1 MLPEICPKDSLYYKK
16 KFPLRKGRSVMEEK
30 KKRGRPRKNVLEE
43 NKIKRP
49 RGRPKKEV
57 VETGVKRPRG
67 RPRKQITETEP
78 KEKRA
83 RGRPRKYPEKTEV
96 LGTPRPRGRPRK
108 TPVETEQVKRPR
120 GRPKKDGTSPV
131 SVIEQ
136 DTAVTKNVLE
146 QNAENREVYTPITS
160 TPYTAD
166 AIKTEIKAEVDED
179 LQKGESYLKLQHKTA
194 GIINS
199 NVLSPLVPAK
209 HLSENMLD
217 TQPTPPA
224 ITTPP
229 LVKMNISRPK
239 TPVRAPEKAQ
249 EKITRKASPMPNQ
262 VIVVTGATNGMGF
275 AMTKQLALAG
285 HIVIAVGRKPG
296 LSRDALN
303 EILDEYPDANVHYL
317 IADLSLMSQVRILAD
332 EIKEKVASLG
342 RECVDVLIHNAAE
355 DLEEHKITYENHE
368 YMWATNYLSV
378 VLLTELLQ
386 PLLDR
391 SRNAKVITFT
401 TKRAARST
409 KLNWKYLRDRSGKF
423 VNKIYEQTK
432 LADLMFAL
440 EYDHKHADRDDI
452 HAYSVDPGNV
462 NTTLRTRNASGIR
475 HWHFNFWR
483 KKGKTVEEG
492 IKTAVYLALSTNLP
506 SHTVLYRDMKP
517 IEPSKF
523 ALDHENREALAR
535 LTAIEL
541 RDSETD

>member
-1 MLPEICPKDSLYYKK
+1 
-16 KFPLRKGRSVMEEK
+16 MEEQ

-43 NKIKRP
+43 NKVKRP
-49 RGRPKKEV
+49 RGRPKKEI
-57 VETGVKRPRG
+57 VETAEKRPRG
-67 RPRKQITETEP
+67 RPRKAVVESEP
-78 KEKRA
+78 QEKRA

-96 LGTPRPRGRPRK
+96 AGAPRPRGRPRK
-108 TPVETEQVKRPR
+108 NPVVTEQTKRPR
-120 GRPKKDGTSPV
+120 GRPRKDGTSPANIV
-131 SVIEQ
+131 AQ
-136 DTAVTKNVLE
+136 NTAVAENTID
-146 QNAENREVYTPITS
+146 QNAENREVYTPIAS

-166 AIKTEIKAEVDED
+166 NVNAQIQAEVDED
-179 LQKGESYLKLQHKTA
+179 LQKGESYLKLQRKTA

-199 NVLSPLVPAK
+199 NALTPLVPAK
-209 HLSENMLD
+209 HLTENMLD
-217 TQPTPPA
+217 TQPTAPA

-239 TPVRAPEKAQ
+239 TPMRAPEKLR
-249 EKITRKASPMPNQ
+249 EKVTRKASPMPNQ

-275 AMTKQLALAG
+275 AMTKQLAGAG

-296 LSRDALN
+296 LSRDTLN

-332 EIKEKVASLG
+332 EIKEKVAALG

-386 PLLDR
+386 PLLDK

-401 TKRAARST
+401 TKRAAKST

-440 EYDHKHADRDDI
+440 EYDHKHADREDI

-462 NTTLRTRNASGIR
+462 NTTLRTRNTSGIR

-517 IEPSKF
+517 TEPSKF

-535 LTAIEL
+535 MTAIEL
-541 RDSETD
+541 RNPEE